1 MGTLKLKSTPMRVLR
16 AFRWQRAFERLMQ
29 EREQMLSLKE
39 MATLITDIGRI
50 ESDVFRAVTEE
61 ELKALEDD
69 PMHGMSDVAM
79 MYVYFM
85 RATSTIYRSTRN
97 LGDYNDD
104 DWKHITEILGAHK
117 SDDFRHK
124 MEVFKQHDEGRALL
138 TSVNIGFVDNDGV
151 KRWVSLSAAAID
163 DVGAK
168 ELVAMMRQSMLNLI
182 WKKGRKR
189 NAYQKRR
196 NLFRDLALDR
206 IEEGELRRKA
216 LGKSEDD
223 PE

>member
-1 MGTLKLKSTPMRVLR
+1 MGKVKLTPTPMRVLR

-104 DWKHITEILGAHK
+104 DWRHITEILGAHK
-117 SDDFRHK
+117 SDEFRHK
-124 MEVFKQHDEGRALL
+124 MEVFQQHDEGRALL

-168 ELVAMMRQSMLNLI
+168 ELVAMMKQAMLNLI

>member
-1 MGTLKLKSTPMRVLR
+1 MGTIKTTPTPMRVLR

-29 EREQMLSLKE
+29 EREQLLPLKD
-39 MATLITDIGRI
+39 MAALINDIANI
-50 ESDVFRAVTEE
+50 ETDVFRAVTEE

-79 MYVYFM
+79 MYVHFM
-85 RATSTIYRSTRN
+85 RATSTIHLSSRN
-97 LGDYNDD
+97 LGDYNDE
-104 DWKHITEILGAHK
+104 DWKHITEHLGQHK

-124 MEVFKQHDEGRALL
+124 MEVFKQHEDGRALL

-163 DVGAK
+163 DVDAK
-168 ELVAMMRQSMLNLI
+168 ELVAMMRSSMLSLI
-182 WKKGRKR
+182 WKKARKR
-189 NAYQKRR
+189 NAYHKRR
-196 NLFRDLALDR
+196 NLFRDMALDR

-216 LGKSEDD
+216 LGKSDD
-223 PE
+223 DLG